1 MIVITLKTILE
12 EKVGYHFFQVTVAQ
26 PEWERR
32 GNGLPFARNKLA
44 QIFASA
50 LYQFSG
56 GLENKP
62 AMSNPRAKVL
72 SQRFWATR
80 FRFSL
85 S

>member
-1 MIVITLKTILE
+1 LD
-12 EKVGYHFFQVTVAQ
+12 EKVGYHFCQETVAR

-32 GNGLPFARNKLA
+32 GHGLLFARNKLA

-62 AMSNPRAKVL
+62 AM
-72 SQRFWATR
+72 
-80 FRFSL
+80 FSPHL
-85 S
+85 RVWSCPV